1 MKRFTLI
8 IIALGFSV
16 FCRSQV
22 LIEKT
27 CQKKSKG
34 ECLIPL
40 KEIYKYDDGKYL
52 IKDFNKNGTPEFI
65 MDSARSTDGLDGHV
79 QYFTKKGILIMDG
92 YYDKNVI
99 SGNWKIYTEDG
110 KFVREIS
117 YNPDYIQLDTN
128 LINVPENIESSY
140 EAMPSFEG
148 GDVNKFRQY
157 VQSHLFYPPDCAEKG
172 VSGKIFVK
180 FSVDKYGNV
189 TDVEIVRGVE
199 KNLDKET
206 IRVVS
211 SSPKWT
217 PGYKK
222 GKPVNVQFTFPVVFI
237 LQ

>member
-8 IIALGFSV
+8 FIALGFSV
-16 FCRSQV
+16 LCRSQELV
-22 LIEKT
+22 ERT

-34 ECLIPL
+34 ECLVPK
-40 KEIYKYDDGKYL
+40 KEIYKYDNGEYL
-52 IKDFNKNGTPEFI
+52 IKDFNKNGTPDFI
-65 MDSARSTDGLDGHV
+65 MDSASSTDGLDGHV
-79 QYFTKKGILIMDG
+79 QYFTKQGTLIMDG
-92 YYDKNVI
+92 YYDQNVI
-99 SGNWKIYTEDG
+99 SGNWKIYTGEG

-117 YNPDYIQLDTN
+117 YNPINIEQDTN
-128 LINVPENIESSY
+128 LIDVPEKIDSND

-157 VQSHLFYPPDCAEKG
+157 VQSHLFYPPDCAVKG

-189 TDVEIVRGVE
+189 TDVEIVGGVE

-211 SSPKWT
+211 DSPKMDT
-217 PGYKK
+217 CISK
-222 GKPVNVQFTFPVVFI
+222 GKTC
-237 LQ
+237 